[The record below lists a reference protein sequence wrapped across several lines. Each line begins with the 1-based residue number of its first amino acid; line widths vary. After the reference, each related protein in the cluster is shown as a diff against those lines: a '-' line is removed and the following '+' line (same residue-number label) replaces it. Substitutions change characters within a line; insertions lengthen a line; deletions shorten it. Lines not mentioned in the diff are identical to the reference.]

1 MFQPDLEAFI
11 AQHITDREES
21 LCRPDIEKFN
31 GLLRENIEGK
41 SMLVIG
47 GAGSIGSAFIK
58 AVLSFAPGKLT
69 IVDHNENGL
78 TELIRDLRSTPG
90 LSLPDEIITYPF
102 DFGSPLLEKLFE
114 KNRFDIIASFAAHK
128 HVRSEKDVIAIEAMM
143 TNNLFNTHKLFELAS
158 KHSPEHIFAV
168 STDKAANPVNVMG
181 CTKKLMED
189 LILAYS
195 TKLNATTARFANVAF
210 SNGSLPDGFI
220 KRMNSGQPI
229 TAPTDVKRYFV
240 SPAESGD
247 ICMIACMLGNPG
259 EIFFPKL
266 IEEEMKSFADIADA
280 FLKTQGYE
288 PDVCRTEEE
297 ARNKAAKWVRGN
309 KQYPVYYF
317 KSDTTGEKPYE
328 EFFTAEELPDITS
341 FQCLGIIRNSDHP
354 SVGEI
359 NERISQLQ
367 AAFSEPD
374 LSKEKIIGLLKEM
387 VPGFDH
393 LETGKYL
400 DSKM

>member
-1 MFQPDLEAFI
+1 MFQPDLDSFI
-11 AQHITDREES
+11 AKHVVCREES
-21 LCRPDIEKFN
+21 LCKPDIAKFS
-31 GLLRENIEGK
+31 LPLKESIEGK
-41 SMLVIG
+41 SLLVIG

-58 AVLSFAPGKLT
+58 SILPFGPRQLT

-78 TELIRDLRSTPG
+78 TEIIRDLRSTPDIH
-90 LSLPDEIITYPF
+90 LPEEIITYPF
-102 DFGSPLLEKLFE
+102 DFGSALLDKLFE

-128 HVRSEKDVIAIEAMM
+128 HVRSEKDIIAIEAMM
-143 TNNLFNTHKLFELAS
+143 NNNLFNTHKLFELAS
-158 KHSPEHIFAV
+158 HHTPEHIFAV

-195 TKLNATTARFANVAF
+195 TTMNATTARFANVAF
-210 SNGSLPDGFI
+210 SNGSLLDGFT
-220 KRMNSGQPI
+220 RRLEAGQPI
-229 TAPTDVKRYFV
+229 TAPTDVRRYFV

-247 ICMIACMLGNPG
+247 ICMIACMLGQPG

-266 IEEEMKSFADIADA
+266 IEEEMKSFADLAGL
-280 FLKTQGYE
+280 FLESQGFQ
-288 PDVCRTEEE
+288 PDVCKTEDE
-297 ARNKAAKWVRGN
+297 ARKKAAKWVRGN

-328 EFFTAEELPDITS
+328 EFFTAEELPDIAS
-341 FQCLGIIRNSDHP
+341 FQCLGIIRNTDHP
-354 SVGEI
+354 TIEEI
-359 NERISQLQ
+359 NERINMLKE
-367 AAFSEPD
+367 AFSDP
-374 LSKEKIIGLLKEM
+374 SITKEKIIGLLKEM